1 MIKGLAEM
9 LSTNNKSN
17 DNIYI
22 TVQQNKINPKILS
35 PFNLVVWYSCMIL
48 KTWYV

>member
-1 MIKGLAEM
+1 MNKGLAEM

-22 TVQQNKINPKILS
+22 TVQQKLDKPEDSLS
-35 PFNLVVWYSCMIL
+35 I
-48 KTWYV
+48 